1 MRNFEMEADSIRNEY
16 MARRK
21 MADAFSDAV
30 IAFLWLFVRLYI
42 GKEKKAK

>member
-1 MRNFEMEADSIRNEY
+1 MSNFEKEADAIRDEY
-16 MARRK
+16 MKKRK